1 MQVIRRTIS
10 RYKLALVFQPLTFC
24 SYTGMSVDG
33 TFEVLNRMVSDGV
46 ISRYA
51 IAGAVGAL
59 NYLEPMTTR
68 DVDIL
73 VSVADLGPTRSGL

>member
-1 MQVIRRTIS
+1 M
-10 RYKLALVFQPLTFC
+10 
-24 SYTGMSVDG
+24 DG
-33 TFEVLNRMVSDGV
+33 TFEVLNRMVGAGV

-51 IAGAVGAL
+51 IAVGAL

-73 VSVADLGPTRSGL
+73 VSVADLGPARSGLLTRAHLLVPATSWLHGI

>member
-1 MQVIRRTIS
+1 
-10 RYKLALVFQPLTFC
+10 
-24 SYTGMSVDG
+24 MSMDR
-33 TFEVLNRMVSDGV
+33 TFEVLNRTVSEGV

-68 DVDIL
+68 DVDIRL
-73 VSVADLGPTRSGL
+73 RCRFGADTIRSADT